1 VIENVAYAEA
11 DPGGGRGH
19 LLDLYLPEGPAEERG
34 PLPLVIWS
42 SGSAWLS
49 DDGKAG
55 AEEAAR
61 HFTAAGFAVAG
72 VSVRSSS
79 QARFPAQLHDVKA
92 AVRFL
97 RAGAGR
103 FGLDPARFAVMG
115 NSSGGWVAAMAAVTS
130 GIPELE
136 GEVGVRGPSSG
147 VQAAVDFYG
156 PTDFLRMDEHMP
168 PGALERFNAMMGT
181 TGGHDDPRSPES
193 RLVGGPVQE
202 RPDAVRRADP
212 ARYASRTAPPLL
224 ILHGRDDPLV
234 PENQSALLFEAV
246 RRAGGRAT
254 FHSIPGVGHEH
265 PYVTDP
271 ARAAGQTVRWTEG
284 GRDGTVADAP
294 PPTWETIERFVRR
307 ALRLAEPAAR

>member
-1 VIENVAYAEA
+1 MIKDVAYAEA
-11 DPGGGRGH
+11 DPAGGRGH
-19 LLDLYLPEGPAEERG
+19 LLDLYLPEERAVPG
-34 PLPLVIWS
+34 APRPLVIWS

-97 RAGAGR
+97 RAGADR
-103 FGLDPARFAVMG
+103 FGLDPERFAIMG

-130 GIPELE
+130 GMPELE
-136 GEVGVRGPSSG
+136 GEVGVRGPSSR

-168 PGALERFNAMMGT
+168 PGARERFNAMMRT
-181 TGGHDDPRSPES
+181 TDGHNDPRSPES
-193 RLVGGPVQE
+193 RLVGAPVQE
-202 RPDAVRRADP
+202 HPDEVRRADP
-212 ARYASRTAPPLL
+212 TRYAARGTPPLL
-224 ILHGRDDPLV
+224 LLHGQADPLV

-254 FHSIPGVGHEH
+254 FHSLPGVGHEH

-271 ARAAGQTVRWTEG
+271 ARAAGQTVRWTED
-284 GRDGTVADAP
+284 GRDGVVADAP
-294 PPTWETIERFVRR
+294 PPTWETIERFVRK
-307 ALRLAEPAAR
+307 ALRLPEPATR